1 MPTRRDFITKSIL
14 ATAGASLTLN
24 STAGTNSHTI
34 AQQSEIIG
42 ANSISIF
49 SKNLHW
55 LNYEDMADAVSKM
68 GFDGV
73 DLTVRPEGH
82 VLPER
87 VTTDLP
93 KAVEVIRKAGLKVHM
108 ITTAI
113 NNPDDANTEPIL
125 KTAGSLGIPYYRM
138 GWINYD
144 DKVSMDD
151 NLSNIRTKMK
161 KLAALNKKYSIHGDY
176 QNHAGANFGSP
187 TWDLWMILKDLDPK
201 WIGCQYDVR
210 HAMVEGANSWP
221 LALKLLKSHIRTMDI
236 KDYIW
241 SKNEKGW
248 RAETVPLGEGMVD
261 FKKFFGLLKQHQI
274 QGAFSLHYEFPL
286 GGAENGAKTITIPK
300 EDVFSAM
307 KKDLSALRQ
316 LIINN

>member
-1 MPTRRDFITKSIL
+1 MATRRQFITRSIL
-14 ATAGASLTLN
+14 ATAGASVAANALANINSAALN
-24 STAGTNSHTI
+24 QQSTIVGAGT
-34 AQQSEIIG
+34 
-42 ANSISIF
+42 ISVF

-55 LNYEDMADAVSKM
+55 LGYEEMADAVAKM
-68 GFDGV
+68 GFDGI

-93 KAVEVIRKAGLKVHM
+93 KAVEVIRKAGLKVYM

-113 NNPDDANTEPIL
+113 NNADDPNTEPIL

-144 DKVSMDD
+144 DNLSIDD
-151 NLSNIRTKMK
+151 NLNAIRTKMTR
-161 KLAALNKKYSIHGDY
+161 LAALNKKYSIHGDY

-187 TWDLWMILKDLDPK
+187 AWDLWTILKELDPQ

-221 LALKLLKSHIRTMDI
+221 LGLKLLKSHIRTMDI

-241 SKNEKGW
+241 SKNDKGW

-261 FKKFFGLLKQHQI
+261 FKKFFSLLKQHQI

-286 GGAENGAKTITIPK
+286 GGAENGAKSITIPK
-300 EDVFSAM
+300 EDVFAAM
-307 KKDLSALRQ
+307 KKDLTTLRK
-316 LIINN
+316 LIISN